1 MEGIIATGQAKAVGG
16 LENIL
21 KEYDLR
27 RDYLL
32 PSKAIEY
39 DTDLVHN
46 EVALTLPTSKK
57 PSSHR
62 LTDYALGQLLAKI
75 KMPRTFYDT
84 LSQTDE
90 PWAMELL
97 RENMRDLTD
106 GLVKEK
112 MLFRIVDGR
121 VKGILSNQYRRMDAS
136 PIFETFVKQG
146 LKSGLV
152 PFDGMNTDTRYHVK
166 MLHPEVYEPIT
177 GEVVGFGLSITTSDY
192 GAGALQMQMFL
203 MRVWCTNLAIGEDV
217 LRKIHIGKRFD
228 DSDMALSNR
237 TYELDTKAVASA
249 VQDLVGTSFGKRVDQ
264 TLAMIKKNAEKEID
278 PTTALKN
285 LYNRRVLDKK
295 QVEVAQN
302 LYDNAGEELLPA
314 SSSMWRLSNTL
325 SLMANGK
332 VDGDTSLRLQE
343 AAFAVLS

>member
-1 MEGIIATGQAKAVGG
+1 
-16 LENIL
+16 
-21 KEYDLR
+21 
-27 RDYLL
+27 
-32 PSKAIEY
+32 
-39 DTDLVHN
+39 
-46 EVALTLPTSKK
+46 
-57 PSSHR
+57 
-62 LTDYALGQLLAKI
+62 
-75 KMPRTFYDT
+75 
-84 LSQTDE
+84 
-90 PWAMELL
+90 
-97 RENMRDLTD
+97 
-106 GLVKEK
+106 
-112 MLFRIVDGR
+112 MLFRIVEGR

-136 PIFETFVKQG
+136 PIFETFVQQG

-166 MLHPEVYEPIT
+166 MLHPEVYEPVD

-228 DSDMALSNR
+228 DNDMALSNR